1 MNNLSVVP
9 SICQPKSAST
19 YTVLQPI
26 SEGSLSSDPSY
37 KLSSSWKKFVAMSTQ
52 QPGAEAITA
61 GIIIPTERT
70 IAAGPMVLKPKPLP
84 EDYDARVEAFL
95 RFLDSLDV
103 DMETTDDTTTGQ

>member
-9 SICQPKSAST
+9 SICQSRLSST
-19 YTVLQPI
+19 YTVLQSI
-26 SEGSLSSDPSY
+26 SEGSLLSDPSY
-37 KLSSSWKKFVAMSTQ
+37 KLSSSWKKFAAMSTQ
-52 QPGAEAITA
+52 QLGAGAITA
-61 GIIIPTERT
+61 GIIVPTERT

-103 DMETTDDTTTGQ
+103 DVE